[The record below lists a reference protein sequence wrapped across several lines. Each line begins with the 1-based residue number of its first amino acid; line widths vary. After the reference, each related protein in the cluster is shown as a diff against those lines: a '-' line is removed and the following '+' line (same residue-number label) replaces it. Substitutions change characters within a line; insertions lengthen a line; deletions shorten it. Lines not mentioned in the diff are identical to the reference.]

1 MELKIAKNMKN
12 FRLIFIN
19 KIHQRI
25 FIFLYNKNLYKMYMW
40 KYKYSSPCEISKW
53 HKDLLKIAGHNSLIT
68 LTDTFNAKKSNIIE
82 K

>member
-25 FIFLYNKNLYKMYMW
+25 FIFYITKISIKCT
-40 KYKYSSPCEISKW
+40 CENTNILHLVKFQSN
-53 HKDLLKIAGHNSLIT
+53 KDLLKIAGHNSLIT
-68 LTDTFNAKKSNIIE
+68 LTDTFNAKEIKHN
-82 K
+82 